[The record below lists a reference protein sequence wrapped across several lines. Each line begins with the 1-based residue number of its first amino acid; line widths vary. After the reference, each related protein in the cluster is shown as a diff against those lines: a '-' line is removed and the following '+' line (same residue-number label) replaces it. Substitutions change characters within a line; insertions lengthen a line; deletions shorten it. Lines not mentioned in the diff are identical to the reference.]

1 MPYYLRQCFLGK
13 VVGDSCCRRHLGGEV
28 SICTFSEV
36 SLAKWWGIPAV
47 DGISAVK
54 CRSAISDWI
63 CVFDSVFVV
72 EICFWLI
79 SLMPRVDKRKK
90 AAKAVVISSDESH
103 YDDSESSENFF
114 DGVSKIAKKMKK
126 KFISSSSDVF
136 QKHKAK
142 KAKGVVKSDGSFSR
156 FSAKYFRRVVSSL
169 SPHQMFV
176 IEKDGF
182 KNLLLFDSG
191 GVPKKF
197 AAWISSK
204 VDLKTSE
211 IILKDR
217 VIPIT
222 VESFRDILGLPFG
235 GLSFGKDLNLL
246 SSYDWCK
253 FVYDWCMN
261 RIKKFQKSKNLG
273 GCLYYWAVSYL
284 DNVDFGERNVPIGF
298 PRMSVWKEG
307 MIKRY
312 SDFDKIDDDTFG
324 LRPPRVIC
332 STSNSQPAAALDE
345 ALSFRLKLNS
355 VIGEALSNYLKDMI
369 CTILKD
375 HCQSI
380 QVHNSQSLQDFVISL
395 LKLLHDESVGS
406 PIQSDENA
414 ENNQTY
420 SATAMESDHA
430 EVHNSTDHIDV
441 GDDHVLDANAHNQFA
456 SGAVQNEQQTSPC
469 CNHDVDSYVP
479 LENDLPDN
487 VPLAGNFDN
496 AGDFNCA
503 SGYLPSMNT
512 GNASTSVVDDGI
524 AESFGQALVTPDVG
538 YAKNFKNSSDERFSA
553 SAIATAAA
561 VVKHVAI
568 KFKSRLP
575 QFNGSENVD
584 RAVDMFKPSYK
595 NLFPQDNVCDSVA
608 NKSFDMDKETDG
620 NVTPSSSQAGISF
633 HSVEDTP
640 EELIQIK
647 HNREGTARTPNS
659 GIIKKRVFEDLVNS
673 PDLIIVGESK
683 FHDRCNN
690 MTAQSDL
697 IYNASILPT
706 STAHHEQLVVD
717 PSFADAEKV
726 QKSFEGAAKA
736 RRLDLCDMLFFPIHY
751 QQHWFLFIVDVKDR
765 MFVFLDSKHEE
776 HSEFY
781 ENLKTFVVDNFQNL
795 WNKFVGSSLDF
806 SVFKTVF
813 PLVPRQ
819 DYESDSGVFVMKF
832 MEIWSPRILLPNE
845 FSKQNINNIQVKY
858 VNQIFFHAKN
868 KMLHTEIEDAVLN
881 WFNPE
886 KFARQ

>member
-1 MPYYLRQCFLGK
+1 MFLCFCF
-13 VVGDSCCRRHLGGEV
+13 VVSSFGLILSFVL
-28 SICTFSEV
+28 V

-54 CRSAISDWI
+54 CRSAVS
-63 CVFDSVFVV
+63 
-72 EICFWLI
+72 
-79 SLMPRVDKRKK
+79 MPRVDKRKK

-114 DGVSKIAKKMKK
+114 DGVSKYTDSSSDDNMEKLLLKIFKKQIAKKMKK

-136 QKHKAK
+136 RKHKAK

-156 FSAKYFRRVVSSL
+156 FSAKYFRRV
-169 SPHQMFV
+169 
-176 IEKDGF
+176 
-182 KNLLLFDSG
+182 
-191 GVPKKF
+191 
-197 AAWISSK
+197 
-204 VDLKTSE
+204 
-211 IILKDR
+211 
-217 VIPIT
+217 
-222 VESFRDILGLPFG
+222 
-235 GLSFGKDLNLL
+235 
-246 SSYDWCK
+246 
-253 FVYDWCMN
+253 
-261 RIKKFQKSKNLG
+261 
-273 GCLYYWAVSYL
+273 SYL
-284 DNVDFGERNVPIGF
+284 DTVDFGERNVPIGF

-312 SDFDKIDDDTFG
+312 SDFDKMDDDTFG

-332 STSNSQPAAALDE
+332 STSNSQ
-345 ALSFRLKLNS
+345 
-355 VIGEALSNYLKDMI
+355 
-369 CTILKD
+369 
-375 HCQSI
+375 
-380 QVHNSQSLQDFVISL
+380 
-395 LKLLHDESVGS
+395 
-406 PIQSDENA
+406 
-414 ENNQTY
+414 
-420 SATAMESDHA
+420 
-430 EVHNSTDHIDV
+430 
-441 GDDHVLDANAHNQFA
+441 ANAHNQFA

-512 GNASTSVVDDGI
+512 GNASTSVVNDGI
-524 AESFGQALVTPDVG
+524 AESFGDGQALVTPDVG
-538 YAKNFKNSSDERFSA
+538 CAKNFKNSSDERFSA

-561 VVKHVAI
+561 AVKHVAI

-595 NLFPQDNVCDSVA
+595 NLFPQDN
-608 NKSFDMDKETDG
+608 
-620 NVTPSSSQAGISF
+620 
-633 HSVEDTP
+633 
-640 EELIQIK
+640 
-647 HNREGTARTPNS
+647 
-659 GIIKKRVFEDLVNS
+659 NS

-706 STAHHEQLVVD
+706 STAHHASSLGGKIPPHGPRRVLAPAKYTSDPFVQLHRHFPISDVENRYYIAVCRLADSSKWHSYDAVNIDNVKANFYTFGHSLKKSGHVSPSVMAVFCRVMFQNNHPSKSKKNYIFPSNGEQLVVD

-765 MFVFLDSKHEE
+765 MFVFVDSKHEE

-813 PLVPRQ
+813 PPVPRQ

-845 FSKQNINNIQVKY
+845 FSKQNINNIRVKY

>member
-1 MPYYLRQCFLGK
+1 M
-13 VVGDSCCRRHLGGEV
+13 
-28 SICTFSEV
+28 IV

-54 CRSAISDWI
+54 CRSAVSDWI

-79 SLMPRVDKRKK
+79 RTVFDLMPRVGKRKK
-90 AAKAVVISSDESH
+90 AAKAVVISYDESH

-114 DGVSKIAKKMKK
+114 DGVSKYTDSSSDDNMEKLLLKIFKKHIAKKMKK

-136 QKHKAK
+136 RKHKAK

-156 FSAKYFRRVVSSL
+156 FSTKYFRRVVSSL

-176 IEKDGF
+176 IEKYGF

-191 GVPKKF
+191 GVPKKI

-235 GLSFGKDLNLL
+235 GLSFGKGYDEGKNFIL
-246 SSYDWCK
+246 SK
-253 FVYDWCMN
+253 FG
-261 RIKKFQKSKNLG
+261 ISSLPS
-273 GCLYYWAVSYL
+273 VSYL
-284 DNVDFGERNVPIGF
+284 DTVDFGERNVPIGF

-307 MIKRY
+307 MIKR
-312 SDFDKIDDDTFG
+312 KQ
-324 LRPPRVIC
+324 
-332 STSNSQPAAALDE
+332 STYN
-345 ALSFRLKLNS
+345 
-355 VIGEALSNYLKDMI
+355 
-369 CTILKD
+369 
-375 HCQSI
+375 
-380 QVHNSQSLQDFVISL
+380 
-395 LKLLHDESVGS
+395 
-406 PIQSDENA
+406 
-414 ENNQTY
+414 
-420 SATAMESDHA
+420 ATAMESDHA

-441 GDDHVLDANAHNQFA
+441 GDVHVLDANAHKQFA

-487 VPLAGNFDN
+487 IPVAGNFDN

-524 AESFGQALVTPDVG
+524 AESFGDGQALVTPDVG
-538 YAKNFKNSSDERFSA
+538 YAKNFKNSSDERFSGCPN
-553 SAIATAAA
+553 S
-561 VVKHVAI
+561 
-568 KFKSRLP
+568 
-575 QFNGSENVD
+575 
-584 RAVDMFKPSYK
+584 
-595 NLFPQDNVCDSVA
+595 
-608 NKSFDMDKETDG
+608 MDLKMWI
-620 NVTPSSSQAGISF
+620 VLLAGISF

-659 GIIKKRVFEDLVNS
+659 GIIKKRNS

-706 STAHHEQLVVD
+706 STAHHASSSGGKIPPHGPRRVLAPAKYTSDPFVQLHRHFPISDVENRYYIVVCRLADSSKWHSYDAVNIDNVKANFYTFGHSLKKSGHEQLVVD

-813 PLVPRQ
+813 PPVPRQ

-845 FSKQNINNIQVKY
+845 FSKQNINNIRVKY

-868 KMLHTEIEDAVLN
+868 KMLHTEIEDVVLN

>member
-1 MPYYLRQCFLGK
+1 MSSSKNPILCLAFSERAPPHEGFLGK

-28 SICTFSEV
+28 SICTFSDV

-54 CRSAISDWI
+54 CRSAVS
-63 CVFDSVFVV
+63 
-72 EICFWLI
+72 
-79 SLMPRVDKRKK
+79 MPRVDKRKK

-114 DGVSKIAKKMKK
+114 DGVSKYTDSSSDDNMEKLLLKIFKKQIAKKMKK

-136 QKHKAK
+136 RKHKAK

-176 IEKDGF
+176 IEKYGF

-235 GLSFGKDLNLL
+235 GLSFGKGYDEGKNFIL
-246 SSYDWCK
+246 SK
-253 FVYDWCMN
+253 FG
-261 RIKKFQKSKNLG
+261 IS
-273 GCLYYWAVSYL
+273 
-284 DNVDFGERNVPIGF
+284 
-298 PRMSVWKEG
+298 
-307 MIKRY
+307 
-312 SDFDKIDDDTFG
+312 
-324 LRPPRVIC
+324 
-332 STSNSQPAAALDE
+332 
-345 ALSFRLKLNS
+345 
-355 VIGEALSNYLKDMI
+355 
-369 CTILKD
+369 
-375 HCQSI
+375 
-380 QVHNSQSLQDFVISL
+380 SLPS
-395 LKLLHDESVGS
+395 
-406 PIQSDENA
+406 
-414 ENNQTY
+414 
-420 SATAMESDHA
+420 
-430 EVHNSTDHIDV
+430 
-441 GDDHVLDANAHNQFA
+441 ANAHNQFA

-512 GNASTSVVDDGI
+512 GNASTSVVNDGI
-524 AESFGQALVTPDVG
+524 AESFGDGQALVTPDVG
-538 YAKNFKNSSDERFSA
+538 CAKNFKNSSDERFSA

-561 VVKHVAI
+561 AVKHVAI

-595 NLFPQDNVCDSVA
+595 NLFPQDN
-608 NKSFDMDKETDG
+608 
-620 NVTPSSSQAGISF
+620 AGISF

-647 HNREGTARTPNS
+647 HNHEGTARTPNS

-706 STAHHEQLVVD
+706 STAHHASSLGGKIPPHGPRRVLAPAKYTSDPFVQLHRHFPISDVENRYYIAVCRLADSSKWHSYDAVNIDNVKANFYTFGHSLKKSGHEQLVVD

-736 RRLDLCDMLFFPIHY
+736 RRLDLCDM
-751 QQHWFLFIVDVKDR
+751 
-765 MFVFLDSKHEE
+765 
-776 HSEFY
+776 
-781 ENLKTFVVDNFQNL
+781 VDNFQNL

-813 PLVPRQ
+813 PPVPRQ

-845 FSKQNINNIQVKY
+845 FSKQNINNIRVKY